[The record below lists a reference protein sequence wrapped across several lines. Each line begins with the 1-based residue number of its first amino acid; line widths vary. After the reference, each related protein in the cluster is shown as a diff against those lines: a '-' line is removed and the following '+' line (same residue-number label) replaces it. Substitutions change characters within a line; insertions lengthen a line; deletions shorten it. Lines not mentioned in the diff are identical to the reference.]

1 MYPASNYELFEKES
15 DQSKTCSISQPIE
28 PFDPRCRA
36 WYGGVTSPTD
46 ASSFISDPYLS
57 RNPPVMTSAVA
68 SPIRDDQGKQ
78 IGTVAI
84 TLNMEGL
91 NILHSP
97 YINLPD
103 KFFYFVITGKMDVVW
118 HS

>member
-15 DQSKTCSISQPIE
+15 DQSKT
-28 PFDPRCRA
+28 
-36 WYGGVTSPTD
+36 W
-46 ASSFISDPYLS
+46 
-57 RNPPVMTSAVA
+57 TSAVA